1 MNCQEINGQFGALL
15 DQALEPAQAT
25 AVERHLK
32 HCAECQAEL
41 EHLRALKT
49 ALQNVEPP
57 MASASLDERVMAA
70 FRLRHRQARD
80 VSEVSGWRAW
90 FFNSF
95 MIPKPALA
103 LMGVLLVGASA
114 LAYRAG
120 EIMGTRLPAI
130 EPPAQADYRI
140 VPPVESVRVIYAR
153 APGGCARPD
162 SRQTAPPQ
170 TGSAKAADARLAAL
184 QLETQTSASEAGID
198 YTTSAALE
206 SFEPVKDPSVRIIKG
221 GNQ

>member
-1 MNCQEINGQFGALL
+1 MNCQEINNQLGELL

-25 AVERHLK
+25 AVERHLE
-32 HCAECQAEL
+32 HCAECRAEL
-41 EHLRALKT
+41 EQLRALKT
-49 ALQNVEPP
+49 ALQSVEPP
-57 MASASLDERVMAA
+57 LASASLDERVMAA
-70 FRLRHRQARD
+70 FQLQHRRARD

-90 FFNSF
+90 LFNSF
-95 MIPKPALA
+95 TIPKPALA
-103 LMGVLLVGASA
+103 LMTALLVGASA

-120 EIMGTRLPAI
+120 EIMGMRLPAI

-140 VPPVESVRVIYAR
+140 PPPAESVRVIYVKT
-153 APGGCARPD
+153 PGGCARPN
-162 SRQTAPPQ
+162 SPPQ
-170 TGSAKAADARLAAL
+170 AESAKAPDTRLAAL

>member
-1 MNCQEINGQFGALL
+1 MNCQEINRQLGELL
-15 DQALEPAQAT
+15 DQALEPAQT
-25 AVERHLK
+25 TTVNRHLK

-41 EHLRALKT
+41 ERLRALKT
-49 ALQNVEPP
+49 ALQSVEPP
-57 MASASLDERVMAA
+57 LASASLDERVMAA
-70 FRLRHRQARD
+70 FRLRHGRARD
-80 VSEVSGWRAW
+80 VSEAPGWRAW
-90 FFNSF
+90 LFNSF
-95 MIPKPALA
+95 TIPKPALA
-103 LMGVLLVGASA
+103 LMAALLIGASA

-140 VPPVESVRVIYAR
+140 LPPVESVRVIYIKT
-153 APGGCARPD
+153 PGGCAKPD

-170 TGSAKAADARLAAL
+170 PGSAKAPDARLAAL

>member
-1 MNCQEINGQFGALL
+1 MNCQEINRQLGEFL

-25 AVERHLK
+25 VVDRHLR
-32 HCAECQAEL
+32 HCAGCQAEL
-41 EHLRALKT
+41 ERLRALKT
-49 ALQNVEPP
+49 ALQSVEPP
-57 MASASLDERVMAA
+57 LASASLDERVMAA
-70 FRLRHRQARD
+70 FQLRHRRAGD

-90 FFNSF
+90 LFKSF
-95 MIPKPALA
+95 TVPKPALA
-103 LMGVLLVGASA
+103 LMTVLLVGASA

-120 EIMGTRLPAI
+120 EIIGMRLPAI
-130 EPPAQADYRI
+130 EPPAQTDYRI
-140 VPPVESVRVIYAR
+140 LPPVESVRVIYVKT
-153 APGGCARPD
+153 PGGCVRPN
-162 SRQTAPPQ
+162 SPPQ
-170 TGSAKAADARLAAL
+170 AGSGKAADARLAAL

>member
-1 MNCQEINGQFGALL
+1 MNCQEINRQLGELL

-25 AVERHLK
+25 VVERHLR

-41 EHLRALKT
+41 ERLRAIKT
-49 ALQNVEPP
+49 ALQSVEPP
-57 MASASLDERVMAA
+57 LASASLDERVMAA
-70 FRLRHRQARD
+70 FRLRHGRAHV

-90 FFNSF
+90 LFNSF
-95 MIPKPALA
+95 TIPKPALA
-103 LMGVLLVGASA
+103 LMGLLLVGASA

-120 EIMGTRLPAI
+120 EVMGTRLPAI
-130 EPPAQADYRI
+130 EPPAQTRDQMAS
-140 VPPVESVRVIYAR
+140 PVESVRVIYVKT
-153 APGGCARPD
+153 PGGCASPD
-162 SRQTAPPQ
+162 LRQTAPLQPV
-170 TGSAKAADARLAAL
+170 SPKAVDARLAAL

>member
-1 MNCQEINGQFGALL
+1 MNCQEINHQLGELL
-15 DQALEPAQAT
+15 DQALEPAQAM
-25 AVERHLK
+25 AVERHLR

-49 ALQNVEPP
+49 ALQSVEPP
-57 MASASLDERVMAA
+57 LASASLDERVLVA
-70 FRLRHRQARD
+70 FRLRHGRARD

-90 FFNSF
+90 LFNSF
-95 MIPKPALA
+95 MVPKPALA
-103 LMGVLLVGASA
+103 LMGALLVVASA

-120 EIMGTRLPAI
+120 EVMGTRLPAI
-130 EPPAQADYRI
+130 EPPARADYRI
-140 VPPVESVRVIYAR
+140 APPVESVRVIYVKT
-153 APGGCARPD
+153 PGDCDRPN

-170 TGSAKAADARLAAL
+170 TVSPKAADARLAAL

-198 YTTSAALE
+198 YTTSASLE